1 MARYIAIP
9 GESQL
14 RAYEGGIELEEL
26 QSAVGGIECAGYIE
40 PVYLDGMLMLVNED
54 AIIQFQPVNDLAS
67 HIAGAKIF
75 GTALVFTGEDLNV
88 LQ

>member
-1 MARYIAIP
+1 MARYIARP

-14 RAYEGGIELEEL
+14 ALYEGGVELEEL
-26 QSAVGGIECAGYIE
+26 QSAVGGKDWAGYVE

-67 HIAGAKIF
+67 HLAGCAIF
-75 GTALVFTGEDLNV
+75 GTALIFTGEDQNV
-88 LQ
+88 LS

>member
-14 RAYEGGIELEEL
+14 QLYEGGIELEEL
-26 QSAVGGIECAGYIE
+26 QTAVRGKGWGGYIE

-54 AIIQFQPVNDLAS
+54 AIVQFQPVNDLAS
-67 HIAGAKIF
+67 HLAGAKIF
-75 GTALVFTGEDLNV
+75 GPALIFTGEDQSV